1 MFVDGIL
8 SGKMPLSA
16 RRRDVPPLVRAG
28 IVACVLPGILAAA
41 VLGFALPA
49 ASVSVNV
56 RWQEGVTE
64 DKRTAL
70 ESTLHLTEGRLL
82 EGATWQYALRDY
94 SSENI
99 RAIVEHPDVEDT
111 HRLDRVLYRPSEP
124 PVSRN
129 WQVAGGALLVGAT
142 GPVLLLAHGL
152 RARLLLMRPAK
163 AGAATVPAT
172 RNIVALAGFTMLC
185 WSSIF
190 APTYTRA
197 FYWDDLHFI
206 RPYSLSEIAST
217 LHGPNDPDGIET
229 VALRPVATMLFCLQ
243 GILLG
248 EHIVL
253 QRLFMAA
260 LMGGLLVATG
270 LLLREAGLSLRH
282 MVVVFAL
289 FAFSRV
295 FASLVMW
302 ITLGTVILSYIF
314 MMLSALCYMRWI
326 DRQDGRLLW
335 VTFGLATLAIFTREE
350 AYVLPVVLPLVW
362 LLARGPSHWRRALAG
377 AVGVG
382 AVMAV
387 HVLLRQSFLSDAPAV
402 RVSWESLTEDFWP
415 SLQSAW
421 LPGGLRALG
430 TVDLWLKGLWQGFLG
445 ALILLFVLAGRNRA
459 RLAVLGL
466 CVLALVLC
474 TPSLGVA
481 RSFGIAL
488 PSLAFL
494 TAISVA
500 IVEVRGVV
508 FPPGTGNGC
517 GGRRCRSCSPSGS
530 RSVSAPAFGA
540 RGTSQRRCMSMR
552 WRGSFETEASCSTC
566 MNAPRRFPRR
576 GVKPA

>member
-1 MFVDGIL
+1 
-8 SGKMPLSA
+8 
-16 RRRDVPPLVRAG
+16 
-28 IVACVLPGILAAA
+28 
-41 VLGFALPA
+41 
-49 ASVSVNV
+49 
-56 RWQEGVTE
+56 
-64 DKRTAL
+64 
-70 ESTLHLTEGRLL
+70 
-82 EGATWQYALRDY
+82 
-94 SSENI
+94 
-99 RAIVEHPDVEDT
+99 
-111 HRLDRVLYRPSEP
+111 
-124 PVSRN
+124 
-129 WQVAGGALLVGAT
+129 
-142 GPVLLLAHGL
+142 
-152 RARLLLMRPAK
+152 
-163 AGAATVPAT
+163 
-172 RNIVALAGFTMLC
+172 
-185 WSSIF
+185 
-190 APTYTRA
+190 
-197 FYWDDLHFI
+197 
-206 RPYSLSEIAST
+206 
-217 LHGPNDPDGIET
+217 
-229 VALRPVATMLFCLQ
+229 MLFCLQ

-260 LMGGLLVATG
+260 LMGGLLTATG

-350 AYVLPVVLPLVW
+350 AYVLPVVLPLIW

-474 TPSLGVA
+474 TPSLAVA

-500 IVEVRGVV
+500 LVEVRGVV
-508 FPPGTGNGC
+508 FPPGYGQRVWRPAVSILLALGLAL
-517 GGRRCRSCSPSGS
+517 GVGAGVRRS
-530 RSVSAPAFGA
+530 RYVAEALHEHA
-540 RGTSQRRCMSMR
+540 VERVVRD
-552 WRGSFETEASCSTC
+552 GSFLFDMYERPATIPAARREAGLRRLAAVGIRSRDDLQRLKRLGYDD
-566 MNAPRRFPRR
+566 NAPVILKRLGSPLF
-576 GVKPA
+576 VDKYDYSSF